1 MSLRRCMAAASAMAL
16 TASAV
21 GLAQQPTFSSRLDV
35 VRVDALVTD
44 GGRPVRG
51 LAPGDFVVLDNGTPQ
66 TVDFVSFET
75 LPVNV
80 ILAFDQSNSV
90 TGERLAQLRDAAR
103 AVLGALAPRDQA
115 ALVTFSHRV
124 ELRQALTHE
133 SRLVVDAVSAA
144 KPSGETSLFDGV
156 YAGLL
161 VGVNDTARNLV
172 LVFSDGVDTSSWLGA
187 EQIIETA
194 KRSDAVVYALS
205 PKGAGSV
212 PFLRELTDQ
221 TGGSTIEVES
231 LRELS
236 ARFVAILEEFRHR
249 YLLSYS
255 PKGVAGPGWHRL
267 EVRLKNRRATVKA
280 RPGYVAAGL
289 QTGLPPR

>member
-1 MSLRRCMAAASAMAL
+1 VLGTTVAGA
-16 TASAV
+16 
-21 GLAQQPTFSSRLDV
+21 AQQPTFSSRLDA
-35 VRVDALVTD
+35 VRVDVLVTD

-51 LAPGDFVVLDNGTPQ
+51 LAPADFVVLDNGTPQ
-66 TVDFVSFET
+66 TVDLATFET

-80 ILAFDQSNSV
+80 ILVFDQSRSV
-90 TGERLAQLRDAAR
+90 TGERLAQLQQAAK

-124 ELRQALTHE
+124 QLHQPLTHDGGKVME
-133 SRLVVDAVSAA
+133 AVTLSR
-144 KPSGETSLFDGV
+144 PSGQTSLFDGV

-161 VGVNDTARNLV
+161 AGVKDASRSLV
-172 LVFSDGVDTSSWLGA
+172 LVFSDGVDTASWLTP

-205 PKGAGSV
+205 PKGAGSKE
-212 PFLRELTDQ
+212 FLRELAEQ
-221 TGGSTIEVES
+221 TGGDAIEVES

-236 ARFVAILEEFRHR
+236 ARFVTILEEFRHR

-255 PKGVAGPGWHRL
+255 PKGVTGPGWHRL
-267 EVRLKNRRATVKA
+267 EVRLKNRRATIKA
-280 RPGYVAAGL
+280 RAGYIG
-289 QTGLPPR
+289 R

>member
-1 MSLRRCMAAASAMAL
+1 MSTWRRLAVASTLAL
-16 TASAV
+16 AV
-21 GLAQQPTFSSRLDV
+21 AEATLAQQPTFSSRLDV

-44 GGRPVRG
+44 NGRPVRG
-51 LAPGDFVVLDNGTPQ
+51 LAANDFVVLDNGTPQ
-66 TVDFVSFET
+66 TVDFASFET

-103 AVLGALAPRDQA
+103 AVLDALAPRDQA

-124 ELRQALTHE
+124 DLRQALTHE
-133 SRLVVDAVSAA
+133 SRLVMETLDQVTPA
-144 KPSGETSLFDGV
+144 GETALFDGV

-161 VGVNDTARNLV
+161 VGIDDAARNLV
-172 LVFSDGVDTSSWLGA
+172 IVFSDGVDTASWLGA
-187 EQIIETA
+187 DQIIETA
-194 KRSDAVVYALS
+194 KRGDAVVYALS

-212 PFLRELTDQ
+212 AFLRQLAEQ
-221 TGGSTIEVES
+221 TGGSAIEVES

-255 PKGVAGPGWHRL
+255 LKGGPAPGWHRL

-280 RPGYVAAGL
+280 RPGYIGK
-289 QTGLPPR
+289 

>member
-1 MSLRRCMAAASAMAL
+1 MSRVRLAAAGVIVLATGVA
-16 TASAV
+16 

-44 GGRPVRG
+44 GGRPVLG
-51 LAPGDFVVLDNGTPQ
+51 LAPGDFVILDNGTPQ
-66 TVDFVSFET
+66 TVDLASFET

-90 TGERLAQLRDAAR
+90 TGDRMAQLRDAAR
-103 AVLGALAPRDQA
+103 AVLGALTPRDQA

-161 VGVNDTARNLV
+161 VGVNDGARNLV
-172 LVFSDGVDTSSWLGA
+172 IVFSDGVDTASWLGA

-221 TGGSTIEVES
+221 TGGSTIEVEA

-236 ARFVAILEEFRHR
+236 ARFVAILAEFRHR

-255 PKGVAGPGWHRL
+255 PKGVTAPGWHRL
-267 EVRLKNRRATVKA
+267 EVKLKNRRATVKA
-280 RPGYVAAGL
+280 RPGYIG
-289 QTGLPPR
+289 R

>member
-1 MSLRRCMAAASAMAL
+1 MSRWRGLAAGGTMALLASAA
-16 TASAV
+16 

-44 GGRPVRG
+44 NGRPVRG
-51 LAPGDFVVLDNGTPQ
+51 LAPSDFVVLDNGTPQ
-66 TVDFVSFET
+66 TVDLATFET

-80 ILAFDQSNSV
+80 ILAFDQSGSV
-90 TGERLAQLRDAAR
+90 AGERLAQLQQAAR

-124 ELRQALTHE
+124 QLRQALTHNAGQI
-133 SRLVVDAVSAA
+133 VDAVGISE
-144 KPSGETSLFDGV
+144 PGGQTSLFDGV

-161 VGVNDTARNLV
+161 VGVNDAARNLV
-172 LVFSDGVDTSSWLGA
+172 LVFSDGVDTASWLKP

-205 PKGAGSV
+205 PKGAGSKE
-212 PFLRELTDQ
+212 FLRELADQ
-221 TGGSTIEVES
+221 TGGDAMEVES

-236 ARFVAILEEFRHR
+236 ARFVTILEEFRHR

-255 PKGVAGPGWHRL
+255 PKGVTGPGWHRL
-267 EVRLKNRRATVKA
+267 EVRLKNRRATIKA
-280 RPGYVAAGL
+280 RPGYIG
-289 QTGLPPR
+289 R

>member
-1 MSLRRCMAAASAMAL
+1 MSRLRL
-16 TASAV
+16 GAV
-21 GLAQQPTFSSRLDV
+21 VVAVVATGVAGSAQQPTFSSRLDV

-66 TVDFVSFET
+66 TVDFASFET

-103 AVLGALAPRDQA
+103 AVLGALQPRDQA

-161 VGVNDTARNLV
+161 VGVNDAARNLV

-194 KRSDAVVYALS
+194 RRSDAVVYALS

-236 ARFVAILEEFRHR
+236 TRFVTILEEFRHR

-255 PKGVAGPGWHRL
+255 PKGVAAPGWHRL
-267 EVRLKNRRATVKA
+267 EVKLKNRRATVKA
-280 RPGYVAAGL
+280 RPGYVA
-289 QTGLPPR
+289 R

>member
-1 MSLRRCMAAASAMAL
+1 MSLPCRTVVTSAMAL
-16 TASAV
+16 MTSV
-21 GLAQQPTFSSRLDV
+21 TGLAQQPTFSSRLDV

-44 GGRPVRG
+44 NGRPVRD

-66 TVDFVSFET
+66 TVDLASFET

-103 AVLGALAPRDQA
+103 AVLGALTPRDQA

-144 KPSGETSLFDGV
+144 QPSGETSLFDGV
-156 YAGLL
+156 YTGLL
-161 VGVNDTARNLV
+161 VGVNDPARNLV
-172 LVFSDGVDTSSWLGA
+172 LVFSDGVDTASWLGA
-187 EQIIETA
+187 GQIIETA

-231 LRELS
+231 LRDLS

-255 PKGVAGPGWHRL
+255 PKGVTAPGWHRL
-267 EVRLKNRRATVKA
+267 EVKLKNRRATVKA
-280 RPGYVAAGL
+280 RPGYIG
-289 QTGLPPR
+289 R